1 MAIYQINQQM
11 IMKKKKAWNSIYNE
25 KNPRKEYQNEKE
37 KKKNLNKAMNNQK
50 SIKEKNK
57 SNIVFMQKK
66 RKDEKVFYI
75 TKSNKK
81 TNYGRKKREDP
92 IKGEHNKLNGDNI
105 INKIKG
111 RFFTYYIRNNK
122 IDI

>member
-1 MAIYQINQQM
+1 M
-11 IMKKKKAWNSIYNE
+11 IMKKKKKAWNSIYNE

-81 TNYGRKKREDP
+81 TNYGRKIREDP
-92 IKGEHNKLNGDNI
+92 IK
-105 INKIKG
+105 
-111 RFFTYYIRNNK
+111 
-122 IDI
+122 